1 MGRPVVASD
10 HGGAREQI
18 IAERTGFLFPSG
30 DATALAG
37 GLRKALSLA
46 LDARARLHDEAIAR
60 VRREFSKDFKD
71 RKSVV
76 LGTSVSVRID
86 LGGSRTLKK
95 KDRHY
100 VYVLLV

>member
-46 LDARARLHDEAIAR
+46 PDARARLPDEAIAR
-60 VRREFSKDFKD
+60 VRREFSKD
-71 RKSVV
+71 
-76 LGTSVSVRID
+76 LMCA
-86 LGGSRTLKK
+86 RTLGIY
-95 KDRHY
+95 RA
-100 VYVLLV
+100 VLRTAAETRSRAPAQEIGRE